1 MGGTFS
7 NAIAKIVI
15 YIATATRYPD
25 DAEWEARLQKHSDRR
40 PTSWQTLEVPIE
52 LAKSILEIRNNT
64 VYVLVDSIGTW
75 LANLLEESEESWL
88 KIENELLKSIQ
99 LCAVDITLVSEE
111 VGWGIVPEY
120 KLGRTFRDRLGS
132 LSRKIGAIAD
142 AVYLVTGGYAVNL
155 NQIGEKLP

>member
-1 MGGTFS
+1 
-7 NAIAKIVI
+7 
-15 YIATATRYPD
+15 
-25 DAEWEARLQKHSDRR
+25 
-40 PTSWQTLEVPIE
+40 
-52 LAKSILEIRNNT
+52 